1 MESRGE
7 NQGCTFTVTFP
18 VRPTDKIERPRS
30 MQRPTRTPSQFS
42 FLFPAFAW
50 RRVANDSHDPLPLPG
65 ISSTGSSRIHLKD
78 HSNREVVR
86 SSILAKESCK
96 LEKHFGIQGDFKSSE
111 EHEKQ
116 LRSPTSSATIPF
128 INQRNS
134 LNPQSLDEKIYPQ
147 FAAVQLAEPKKYCNG
162 DNSFINP
169 EKQEGEKRDVVLS
182 RVLVVDDAVSNRKM
196 LCSVIRSRCD
206 VIEEADNGLTAVE
219 MVKESMTCLG
229 SVKTNGCRSQHF
241 DLILMDFVMPKMDG
255 PAAIKAIRDLGY
267 AGLIFGLTGN
277 VLDSDKD
284 LMLMNGAN
292 FVLTKPF
299 ELEVFDKVL
308 WKYKQDQNQE
318 IVWPEKKSSGSDHV
332 GILSLSLR
340 SNLKRSYSVV

>member
-1 MESRGE
+1 M
-7 NQGCTFTVTFP
+7 
-18 VRPTDKIERPRS
+18 RPADKIERPRS
-30 MQRPTRTPSQFS
+30 IQRPTRTPSLFS
-42 FLFPAFAW
+42 FPFPAFAW
-50 RRVANDSHDPLPLPG
+50 RRVAKDSHDPLPG
-65 ISSTGSSRIHLKD
+65 ISTTGSNRIHLKD
-78 HSNREVVR
+78 HSNREVLR
-86 SSILAKESCK
+86 SSILAKESWK
-96 LEKHFGIQGDFKSSE
+96 QFGMRGDFKSSE

-116 LRSPTSSATIPF
+116 RRSPTSSGTIPF

-147 FAAVQLAEPKKYCNG
+147 FATGQLAEPKKYCNS
-162 DNSFINP
+162 DNSHINP

-196 LCSVIRSRCD
+196 LCRVIRSRCD

-219 MVKESMTCLG
+219 MVKESMTALG
-229 SVKTNGCRSQHF
+229 SGKTNGSRRQHF

-284 LMLMNGAN
+284 LMLINGAN

-299 ELEVFDKVL
+299 ESEVFDNVL
-308 WKYKQDQNQE
+308 WKYKQDQNQG
-318 IVWPEKKSSGSDHV
+318 IVWPEKKSSGSDHA
-332 GILSLSLR
+332 GILSLPLQSIV
-340 SNLKRSYSVV
+340 KRSYSVV